1 MHTLPNR
8 ADTDGDGLNDSEEI
22 NLGSDGFA
30 TDPWKVDTDADG
42 WSDGYETLT
51 KGTNPLAWDTDG
63 DGVRDSSDLDPL
75 RNLVVA
81 VRVDQVHHGA
91 SPWCTPELVG
101 IVRVNDDYTW
111 VSQHVGST
119 LDAFTS
125 WACPPGWPTTQ
136 YSTSSFYMTY
146 YADVPDDVSSVSIRA
161 TAWAI
166 NPGRGDDILVD
177 QFVTYTL
184 NSGTAYWTLWNGNSW
199 MTFDVW
205 TVALP
210 KAKTLF
216 VTDGNATITLA
227 NGQSRLVGQD
237 RYYVFTFDVTSYVLL
252 VNLPYDV
259 VRILPWAK
267 VTNGATG
274 AAPDGMP
281 GFVNVL
287 VQLGQMFY
295 DGLVALGTF
304 LVNLA
309 EAIVDWGMRALGA
322 IWEKVVAVAQKAGEV
337 FNQFVDGL
345 VQAIMAIWNSIV
357 VPLTKPIVDAYLA
370 WANEVAA
377 LVMSIRSL
385 SADDFVRGLIQLT
398 FFSAFAL
405 AIFAIIVAFSVAEK
419 TTNAMTLGLANV
431 AGIVIG
437 AIAGLIIGM
446 LVVAA
451 INAWLGSAV
460 IENLLPPRFNEVTG
474 ATFTVAQFLFAYEL
488 AQRPLK
494 PIQGV
499 ETALKDSI
507 LGLMILGVS
516 AVIRATLG
524 ETVFGLTLLV
534 VADVIALYLALSG
547 LKDMIKISGR
557 GANLVRGWYPF
568 LYPVTVAMNAI
579 GIATTA
585 TDLVSDIGKLNNALS
600 EG

>member
-1 MHTLPNR
+1 M
-8 ADTDGDGLNDSEEI
+8 ND
-22 NLGSDGFA
+22 A
-30 TDPWKVDTDADG
+30 
-42 WSDGYETLT
+42 
-51 KGTNPLAWDTDG
+51 
-63 DGVRDSSDLDPL
+63 
-75 RNLVVA
+75 
-81 VRVDQVHHGA
+81 
-91 SPWCTPELVG
+91 
-101 IVRVNDDYTW
+101 YTW
-111 VSQHVGST
+111 VTEHRWATEDVYFSFPCGSNI
-119 LDAFTS
+119 A
-125 WACPPGWPTTQ
+125 
-136 YSTSSFYMTY
+136 STAVFDLTY
-146 YADVPDDVSSVSIRA
+146 YADVPDDVASASV
-161 TAWAI
+161 
-166 NPGRGDDILVD
+166 RGTGWSVDGLLWDDVLVD
-177 QFVTYTL
+177 GSITYTL
-184 NSGTAYWTLWNGNSW
+184 NSGSPSCTLNSGVSSCTLYNGYSW

-216 VTDGNATITLA
+216 VTDGNTTITLA

-237 RYYVFTFDVTSYVLL
+237 RYYVFTFDVTSAYGPFVVGVNTIVVPRSIFLDSKLKADLVSGDASRQWPLADAPLYGEDLSQASVSESVMNVIALSLSGANAYNVLSRLLQNATNVQVYSYVDVTSYVLL

-274 AAPDGMP
+274 AAPAGMP